1 MSAFARARTLL
12 RPFPRLLR
20 FLRHAL
26 LLGSSPIAGGLGA
39 QSASSPL
46 TAPPPVEA
54 ALARADSLYMAA
66 DLDASFAVAATLA
79 AADPS
84 YGAAG
89 WRAARA
95 AVVAGLLAEEEEEQ
109 NVWYRLGEDHAA
121 RALLADSLAI
131 DVLFWLAAAKGR
143 LALQAGAREA
153 AELGDEVWRIAHRIL
168 EAEPD
173 HAGAHNI
180 LGKLNHEVMTLS
192 RFERFLGRLFL
203 GHNEALDGSSW
214 EGAESHQLLAI
225 TAEPEGILYRYD
237 LALTYLQR
245 GRSAEAE
252 AELRI
257 VLALPPR
264 FPPDRKLQE
273 DARRLVER
281 LADGP

>member
-1 MSAFARARTLL
+1 MSVSTRARALL
-12 RPFPRLLR
+12 RPFPR

-39 QSASSPL
+39 QSTSSPL
-46 TAPPPVEA
+46 TAPPLAETV
-54 ALARADSLYMAA
+54 LARADSLYAAA
-66 DLDASFAVAATLA
+66 DVDASFAVAEALA
-79 AADPS
+79 AVDPS
-84 YGAAG
+84 DGAAG

-95 AVVAGLLAEEEEEQ
+95 AVVLGLLAEEEEEQ
-109 NVWYRLGEDHAA
+109 NAWYRRGEGHAA
-121 RALLADSLAI
+121 RAVSADSLAI
-131 DVLFWLAAAKGR
+131 DALFWLAAAKGR

-225 TAEPEGILYRYD
+225 AAEPEGILYRYD
-237 LALTYLQR
+237 LARTYLRR
-245 GRSAEAE
+245 GRRAEAE
-252 AELRI
+252 AELRT

-264 FPPDRKLQE
+264 FPPDRMLQD
-273 DARRLVER
+273 DARRLVQR